1 MAKAKV
7 STEDLIEQIEGM
19 SVLELANLV
28 KELEEKFGVSAQA
41 MAAPMMV
48 AGGGAGAAEEEEKS
62 AFDVVITSFGEK
74 KINVIKVVRQVTSL
88 GLKEA
93 KDLVDNLPNPVKE
106 GIEKDE
112 ADEIAKKFQ
121 EAGAEVEIKKAT
133 YLADPDAKSAPPGT
147 AQWYPGTQY
156 PPDFIDNG

>member
-7 STEDLIEQIEGM
+7 STEDLIKHIEGM

-48 AGGGAGAAEEEEKS
+48 AGAEGGAVEPEEQT
-62 AFDVVITSFGEK
+62 AFDVVLTSFGEK
-74 KINVIKVVRQVTSL
+74 KINVIKVVREVTSL

-106 GIEKDE
+106 GIEKDA
-112 ADEIAKKFQ
+112 ADELAKKF
-121 EAGAEVEIKKAT
+121 EAAGAEVEVK
-133 YLADPDAKSAPPGT
+133 
-147 AQWYPGTQY
+147 
-156 PPDFIDNG
+156 

>member
-48 AGGGAGAAEEEEKS
+48 AGAGAGAAEAEEKS
-62 AFDVVITSFGEK
+62 AFDVVLTSFGEK
-74 KINVIKVVRQVTSL
+74 KINVIKVVREVTSL

-93 KDLVDNLPNPVKE
+93 KDVVDNLPNPVKE

-112 ADEIAKKFQ
+112 ADELAKKFE
-121 EAGAEVEIKKAT
+121 EAGAEVEIK
-133 YLADPDAKSAPPGT
+133 
-147 AQWYPGTQY
+147 
-156 PPDFIDNG
+156 

>member
-48 AGGGAGAAEEEEKS
+48 AGAGAGAAEAEEKT
-62 AFDVVITSFGEK
+62 AFDVVLTSFGEK
-74 KINVIKVVRQVTSL
+74 KINVIKAVREVTSL

-93 KDLVDNLPNPVKE
+93 KDLVDNLPNPIKE

-112 ADEIAKKFQ
+112 ADALAKKFE
-121 EAGAEVEIKKAT
+121 EAGAEVEIK
-133 YLADPDAKSAPPGT
+133 
-147 AQWYPGTQY
+147 
-156 PPDFIDNG
+156 

>member
-74 KINVIKVVRQVTSL
+74 KINVIKVVREGTSL

-121 EAGAEVEIKKAT
+121 EAGAEVEIK
-133 YLADPDAKSAPPGT
+133 
-147 AQWYPGTQY
+147 
-156 PPDFIDNG
+156 

>member
-74 KINVIKVVRQVTSL
+74 KINVIKVV
-88 GLKEA
+88 
-93 KDLVDNLPNPVKE
+93 
-106 GIEKDE
+106 
-112 ADEIAKKFQ
+112 
-121 EAGAEVEIKKAT
+121 
-133 YLADPDAKSAPPGT
+133 
-147 AQWYPGTQY
+147 
-156 PPDFIDNG
+156 

>member
-48 AGGGAGAAEEEEKS
+48 AGAGAGAAEAEEQS
-62 AFDVVITSFGEK
+62 AFDVVLTSFGEK
-74 KINVIKVVRQVTSL
+74 KINVIKVVREVTSL

-112 ADEIAKKFQ
+112 ADELAKKFQ
-121 EAGAEVEIKKAT
+121 DAGAEVEIK
-133 YLADPDAKSAPPGT
+133 
-147 AQWYPGTQY
+147 
-156 PPDFIDNG
+156 

>member
-1 MAKAKV
+1 MEGFVAKAKV
-7 STEDLIEQIEGM
+7 STEDLIEKIEGM

-106 GIEKDE
+106 GIDKDE

-121 EAGAEVEIKKAT
+121 EAGAEVEIK
-133 YLADPDAKSAPPGT
+133 
-147 AQWYPGTQY
+147 
-156 PPDFIDNG
+156 

>member
-1 MAKAKV
+1 MEVVVAKAKV
-7 STEDLIEQIEGM
+7 STEDLIEHIEGM

-48 AGGGAGAAEEEEKS
+48 AGGGGDEAEEKT
-62 AFDVVITSFGEK
+62 AFDVILTSFGEK
-74 KINVIKVVRQVTSL
+74 KINVIKVVREVTSL

-93 KDLVDNLPNPVKE
+93 KDVVDNLPGPIKE

-112 ADEIAKKFQ
+112 ADELAKKFE
-121 EAGAEVEIKKAT
+121 EAGAEVEVK
-133 YLADPDAKSAPPGT
+133 
-147 AQWYPGTQY
+147 
-156 PPDFIDNG
+156 

>member
-7 STEDLIEQIEGM
+7 STEDLIEHIEGL

-48 AGGGAGAAEEEEKS
+48 AGAGGGAAEEEEQT
-62 AFDVVITSFGEK
+62 AFDVVLNSFGEK
-74 KINVIKVVRQVTSL
+74 KINVIKVVREVTSL

-93 KDLVDNLPNPVKE
+93 KDLVDNLPNPVRE

-112 ADEIAKKFQ
+112 AEEIAKKF
-121 EAGAEVEIKKAT
+121 EDAGAEVEVK
-133 YLADPDAKSAPPGT
+133 
-147 AQWYPGTQY
+147 
-156 PPDFIDNG
+156 

>member
-93 KDLVDNLPNPVKE
+93 KDLVDNLPSPVKE
-106 GIEKDE
+106 GIEKAE

-121 EAGAEVEIKKAT
+121 EAGAEVEIK
-133 YLADPDAKSAPPGT
+133 
-147 AQWYPGTQY
+147 
-156 PPDFIDNG
+156 

>member
-93 KDLVDNLPNPVKE
+93 KDLVDNLPNRVKE
-106 GIEKDE
+106 GIEQDE

-121 EAGAEVEIKKAT
+121 EAGAEVEIK
-133 YLADPDAKSAPPGT
+133 
-147 AQWYPGTQY
+147 
-156 PPDFIDNG
+156 

>member
-1 MAKAKV
+1 MEEVVAKAKV

-48 AGGGAGAAEEEEKS
+48 AGAGAGAAEAEEQS
-62 AFDVVITSFGEK
+62 AFDVVLTSFGEK
-74 KINVIKVVRQVTSL
+74 KINVIKVVREVTSL

-112 ADEIAKKFQ
+112 ADELAKKFQ
-121 EAGAEVEIKKAT
+121 DAGAEVEVK
-133 YLADPDAKSAPPGT
+133 
-147 AQWYPGTQY
+147 
-156 PPDFIDNG
+156 

>member
-48 AGGGAGAAEEEEKS
+48 AGAGAGAAEAEEKS
-62 AFDVVITSFGEK
+62 AFDVVLTSFGEK
-74 KINVIKVVRQVTSL
+74 KINVIKVVREVTSL

-112 ADEIAKKFQ
+112 ADELAKKFQ
-121 EAGAEVEIKKAT
+121 DAGAEVEVK
-133 YLADPDAKSAPPGT
+133 
-147 AQWYPGTQY
+147 
-156 PPDFIDNG
+156 

>member
-7 STEDLIEQIEGM
+7 STEDLIEKIEGM
-19 SVLELANLV
+19 SVLELASLV

-48 AGGGAGAAEEEEKS
+48 AGAGAAEEEEKS

-121 EAGAEVEIKKAT
+121 EAGAEVEIK
-133 YLADPDAKSAPPGT
+133 
-147 AQWYPGTQY
+147 
-156 PPDFIDNG
+156 

>member
-48 AGGGAGAAEEEEKS
+48 AGAGAGAAEAEEKS
-62 AFDVVITSFGEK
+62 AFDVVLTSFGEK
-74 KINVIKVVRQVTSL
+74 KINVIKVVREVTSL

-93 KDLVDNLPNPVKE
+93 KDLVDNLPNPIKE

-112 ADEIAKKFQ
+112 ADALAKKFE
-121 EAGAEVEIKKAT
+121 EAGAEVEIK
-133 YLADPDAKSAPPGT
+133 
-147 AQWYPGTQY
+147 
-156 PPDFIDNG
+156 

>member
-1 MAKAKV
+1 MEEVVAKAKV

-121 EAGAEVEIKKAT
+121 EAGAEVEIK
-133 YLADPDAKSAPPGT
+133 
-147 AQWYPGTQY
+147 
-156 PPDFIDNG
+156 

>member
-48 AGGGAGAAEEEEKS
+48 AGAGAGAAEAEEQS
-62 AFDVVITSFGEK
+62 AFDVVLTSFGEK
-74 KINVIKVVRQVTSL
+74 KINVIKVVREVTSL

-112 ADEIAKKFQ
+112 ADELAKKFE
-121 EAGAEVEIKKAT
+121 EAGAEVEIK
-133 YLADPDAKSAPPGT
+133 
-147 AQWYPGTQY
+147 
-156 PPDFIDNG
+156 

>member
-48 AGGGAGAAEEEEKS
+48 AGAGAGAAEAEEKS
-62 AFDVVITSFGEK
+62 AFDVVLTSFGEK
-74 KINVIKVVRQVTSL
+74 KINVIKAVREVTSL

-93 KDLVDNLPNPVKE
+93 KDLVDNLPNPIKE

-112 ADEIAKKFQ
+112 ADELAKKFE
-121 EAGAEVEIKKAT
+121 EAGAEVEIK
-133 YLADPDAKSAPPGT
+133 
-147 AQWYPGTQY
+147 
-156 PPDFIDNG
+156 

>member
-7 STEDLIEQIEGM
+7 STEDLIEHIEGM

-48 AGGGAGAAEEEEKS
+48 AGAGDGAAEAEEQT
-62 AFDVVITSFGEK
+62 AFDVVLTSFGEK
-74 KINVIKVVRQVTSL
+74 KINVIKVVREVTSL

-112 ADEIAKKFQ
+112 ADELAKKF
-121 EAGAEVEIKKAT
+121 EDAGAEVEVK
-133 YLADPDAKSAPPGT
+133 
-147 AQWYPGTQY
+147 
-156 PPDFIDNG
+156 

>member
-1 MAKAKV
+1 MEGVVAKAKV

-88 GLKEA
+88 GLEEA

-121 EAGAEVEIKKAT
+121 EAGAEVEIK
-133 YLADPDAKSAPPGT
+133 
-147 AQWYPGTQY
+147 
-156 PPDFIDNG
+156 

>member
-7 STEDLIEQIEGM
+7 STEDLIEHIEGM

-48 AGGGAGAAEEEEKS
+48 AGAGGGAAEVEEQT
-62 AFDVVITSFGEK
+62 AFDVVLTSFGEK
-74 KINVIKVVRQVTSL
+74 KINVIKVVRELTSL

-112 ADEIAKKFQ
+112 ADELAKKF
-121 EAGAEVEIKKAT
+121 EDAGAEVEVK
-133 YLADPDAKSAPPGT
+133 
-147 AQWYPGTQY
+147 
-156 PPDFIDNG
+156 